1 MRRWEDKG
9 AYLEA
14 PLPVRLK
21 RYKPGRLPNA
31 AECVD
36 CLIVVND
43 DSDSVP
49 RARLALSNGASWDY
63 IGYVVDAVPAAA
75 PSTALVV
82 QPSAPREI
90 DLTPLVRAAVDAAL
104 PAMIPPPVKV
114 VEQITQSHIPSG
126 DEVAKLREHVKV
138 LAAANLELSE
148 HLHVVLRQFGDLE
161 ARVDYIE
168 RNALAKAEIAA

>member
-9 AYLEA
+9 SCLEA

-43 DSDSVP
+43 DADGVP

-63 IGYVVDAVPAAA
+63 IGYVVDAVPAVA

-114 VEQITQSHIPSG
+114 VEQIAQGPIPNG
-126 DEVAKLREHVKV
+126 DEMAQLREHIKL
-138 LAAANLELSE
+138 LAAANLDLSE
-148 HLHVVLRQFGDLE
+148 HLNTVLRNCADLE
-161 ARVDYIE
+161 VRVDYIE